1 LTNAEGSDLLTNQI
15 AGSTAIAFA
24 VLHAGFFIASLVV
37 IPILAP
43 GVRIPNPF
51 GSDEAGLTFLLN
63 NTEAIRVSSC
73 LQLVPAVCLAAL
85 GTMMTSRQKLH
96 KSASAPLGVGLVG
109 SVGAAVMLASAALC
123 SWALAS
129 PGAID
134 PGSAFRTLQFLPFLM
149 GGPGWAG
156 FFALFLAGV
165 VGSGVSVLPKWAV
178 WTGCLLSVISALAMF
193 VMLTITV
200 SVCLPISRFL
210 GFVWLILVAI
220 QLRGQVANRNA
231 APNV

>member
-1 LTNAEGSDLLTNQI
+1 LTNVERGDLLTNQV
-15 AGSTAIAFA
+15 AGRSAIVFA
-24 VLHAGFFIASLVV
+24 VFHAGFFIASLAV

-43 GVRIPNPF
+43 GARIPNPF
-51 GSDEAGLTFLLN
+51 GSDEAARAFLLN
-63 NTEAIRVSSC
+63 NSEAIRISSC
-73 LQLVPAVCLAAL
+73 LQLVSAVCLAAL
-85 GTMMTSRQKLH
+85 GATMTSPH
-96 KSASAPLGVGLVG
+96 KSDRDASARLGLTLAG
-109 SVGAAVMLASAALC
+109 SVGAAVFLAAAALC

-149 GGPGWAG
+149 GGPVWAG

-165 VGSGVSVLPKWAV
+165 VWNEVSLLPKWAV

-210 GFVWLILVAI
+210 GFVWLILAAVK
-220 QLRGQVANRNA
+220 LRGQVAHRN
-231 APNV
+231 V